1 MEGGGGG
8 DHLHG
13 LEGRVLPGGEGVD
26 VDEAAMKGVAA
37 NSVVVD
43 RMLKERIICFDD
55 HQYPLQVGES
65 RNVTAVDTL
74 LDLARNLFPP
84 NLVQVSV
91 KTKT

>member
-26 VDEAAMKGVAA
+26 VDQAAVKGVAA

-43 RMLKERIICFDD
+43 RMLEERIICFE
-55 HQYPLQVGES
+55 LRWS
-65 RNVTAVDTL
+65 
-74 LDLARNLFPP
+74 
-84 NLVQVSV
+84 SS
-91 KTKT
+91 

>member
-13 LEGRVLPGGEGVD
+13 LEGRVLPGGERVD

-43 RMLKERIICFDD
+43 RMLRERIICFDD
-55 HQYPLQVGES
+55 HHDKINAKV
-65 RNVTAVDTL
+65 
-74 LDLARNLFPP
+74 
-84 NLVQVSV
+84 
-91 KTKT
+91 

>member
-43 RMLKERIICFDD
+43 WMLRERIICFDGHHD
-55 HQYPLQVGES
+55 KINAKV
-65 RNVTAVDTL
+65 
-74 LDLARNLFPP
+74 
-84 NLVQVSV
+84 
-91 KTKT
+91 